1 MMWAMDEAQSTRIPR
16 RVFSAAGWLMAG
28 RLLGAVCTFVT
39 LFVLAKA
46 LDGDAFGR
54 LTFWISVFLVLDG
67 VVDFGTGAT
76 ALQRM
81 SVSPNQAGAVL
92 RTARRAR
99 TGMALAVVAALVA
112 TGFAFEPDDAPFIAI
127 AALYQLSHVLELS
140 SLGWKDRIAW
150 KSPVLV
156 RAGAAVCSLTAVLL
170 VLLSGERRPLAFLV
184 AIAFGSTLGN
194 FALHYFGRA
203 GLPST
208 EGVKPS
214 PMGPFLTASIPMGAA
229 AVCQQL
235 YFHVDN
241 VFVRSSE
248 GDTAVGHYGVAVR
261 VMSLAIMGGVF
272 AATAAQPWLSRAYL
286 NGNLLKATLRLA
298 GLSALLGAAIAG
310 CAFPLRRRILGV
322 FGEEF
327 GDAVP
332 ALGWLLG
339 ACFAVHVGAPL
350 LTAVVAA
357 GRGRSVLVAAATG
370 LVINVLGNLLL
381 VPKYG
386 MEGAAM
392 ATLAT
397 EGWIVAAALGALIR
411 AQKLGAP
418 DADRDPSATVQDRG

>member
-1 MMWAMDEAQSTRIPR
+1 MEPDSSTSIPR
-16 RVFSAAGWLMAG
+16 RVFSAAGWLVAG
-28 RLLGAVCTFVT
+28 RLMGAACTFVT
-39 LFVLAKA
+39 LFVLAKT

-81 SVSPNQAGAVL
+81 SVAPNEAGAVL

-99 TGMALAVVAALVA
+99 LGMAVFVVAALVA
-112 TGFAFEPDDAPFIAI
+112 TGFAFEKEDAPFIAV

-156 RAGAAVCSLTAVLL
+156 RAGAAICSLLAVLI
-170 VLLSGERRPLAFLV
+170 VLFAGERRPLAFLV

-194 FALHYFGRA
+194 FALHYLGRP

-208 EGVKPS
+208 EGVKAS
-214 PMGPFLTASIPMGAA
+214 PIGPFLAASIPMGTA

-241 VFVRSSE
+241 VFVRASE
-248 GDTAVGHYGVAVR
+248 GDTVVGHYGVAVR
-261 VMSLAIMGGVF
+261 IMSLAIMGGVF
-272 AATAAQPWLSRAYL
+272 AATAAQPWLSRAHMR
-286 NGNLLKATLRLA
+286 GHLLGATLRLT
-298 GLSALLGAAIAG
+298 GLSALLGATVVG
-310 CAFPLRRRILGV
+310 CAYPFRAEILGL

-327 GDAVP
+327 QTAER
-332 ALGWLLG
+332 ALGWLLAG
-339 ACFAVHVGAPL
+339 GFAVHVGAPL

-370 LVINVLGNLLL
+370 LTLNIAGNAWL
-381 VPKYG
+381 VPTYG
-386 MEGAAM
+386 MEGAAI
-392 ATLAT
+392 ATFAT
-397 EGWIVAAALGALIR
+397 ESWIVAASLGALVR
-411 AQKLGAP
+411 AQRLGPPEDLTEVPAE
-418 DADRDPSATVQDRG
+418 

>member
-1 MMWAMDEAQSTRIPR
+1 MMFRMEEASSTRIPR
-16 RVFSAAGWLMAG
+16 RVFSAAGWLVAG
-28 RLLGAVCTFVT
+28 RLVGAVCTFIT
-39 LFVLAKA
+39 LYALAQT
-46 LDGDAFGR
+46 LEGDAFGR

-81 SVSPNQAGAVL
+81 SVAPNEAGAVL

-99 TGMALAVVAALVA
+99 FAMALFVVVALIA
-112 TGFAFEPDDAPFIAI
+112 TGFAFEKEDAPFIAV

-156 RAGAAVCSLTAVLL
+156 RTGAAVCSLAAVLM
-170 VLLSGERRPLAFLV
+170 VLLAGERRPLAFLV

-194 FALHYFGRA
+194 FALHFLGRP

-208 EGVKPS
+208 AGVAPS
-214 PMGPFLTASIPMGAA
+214 PMRPFLAASIPMGAA

-241 VFVRSSE
+241 VFVRASE

-261 VMSLAIMGGVF
+261 IMSLAIMGGVF
-272 AATAAQPWLSRAYL
+272 AATAAQPWLSRAHL
-286 NGNLLKATLRLA
+286 RGKLLGAALRLA
-298 GLSALLGAAIAG
+298 GLSAVLGAAIAG
-310 CAFPLRRRILGV
+310 CAFPLRPEILGV
-322 FGEEF
+322 FGDEF
-327 GDAVP
+327 QDAVP

-339 ACFAVHVGAPL
+339 AGFAVHVGAPL

-370 LVINVLGNLLL
+370 LMLNVIGNAWL
-381 VPKYG
+381 VPRYG
-386 MEGAAM
+386 MEGAAI

-397 EGWIVAAALGALIR
+397 EVWIVVASLGALLR
-411 AQKLGAP
+411 AQKLGP
-418 DADRDPSATVQDRG
+418 PNS